1 MENQDQ
7 DSDSFCS
14 QDFAIRNMFQDAGLN
29 DPMPSA
35 SNESGNITLPSLP
48 VPDIGPTD
56 QEDKV
61 KNLLEA
67 TRPLTELNASL
78 NLMAKEINEGTYR
91 PCWITKIKFLP
102 DIYLRGEKDERDRIN
117 REARQLASNAFN
129 KYKAE
134 SLAFL
139 GKEIQA
145 TKRAIDS
152 ALTTARS
159 FNTKERRQ
167 LSRGRQ
173 KQGDTR
179 CGRQPTT
186 ERKLPIPPTPLHT
199 KRRKRKQQKR
209 ERQRLRH
216 SKILITFFQDP
227 SSTAGV
233 TLFPKKGRSLVAKVV
248 T

>member
-1 MENQDQ
+1 
-7 DSDSFCS
+7 
-14 QDFAIRNMFQDAGLN
+14 MFEDASLN
-29 DPMPSA
+29 DPMPSTP
-35 SNESGNITLPSLP
+35 NESGNITLPSLP
-48 VPDIGPTD
+48 VPNTGPTK

-129 KYKAE
+129 KYKVE

-145 TKRAIDS
+145 TKMAMDS

-167 LSRGRQ
+167 LSKGLSAAIAA
-173 KQGDTR
+173 KAAKNK
-179 CGRQPTT
+179 
-186 ERKLPIPPTPLHT
+186 E
-199 KRRKRKQQKR
+199 
-209 ERQRLRH
+209 
-216 SKILITFFQDP
+216 ILN
-227 SSTAGV
+227 A
-233 TLFPKKGRSLVAKVV
+233 
-248 T
+248 

>member
-1 MENQDQ
+1 MERQTGMRPHSKPELPSISQKYPPKIIHTTENRDQ
-7 DSDSFCS
+7 ESHSFCS
-14 QDFAIRNMFQDAGLN
+14 QDFAIRNTFENASLN

-35 SNESGNITLPSLP
+35 PNESGNITLPSLP
-48 VPDIGPTD
+48 VPDIGPID

-91 PCWITKIKFLP
+91 PRWITKIKFLP

-117 REARQLASNAFN
+117 REARQLASYAFN

-145 TKRAIDS
+145 TKRAMDS

-159 FNTKERRQ
+159 FNTKERQQ
-167 LSRGRQ
+167 LSKGLSAAIAAEATQ
-173 KQGDTR
+173 NKEILDA
-179 CGRQPTT
+179 
-186 ERKLPIPPTPLHT
+186 EDNPP
-199 KRRKRKQQKR
+199 QR
-209 ERQRLRH
+209 ESYQYRPH
-216 SKILITFFQDP
+216 PYT
-227 SSTAGV
+227 
-233 TLFPKKGRSLVAKVV
+233 
-248 T
+248 

>member
-1 MENQDQ
+1 MR
-7 DSDSFCS
+7 F
-14 QDFAIRNMFQDAGLN
+14 G
-29 DPMPSA
+29 PMPSTP
-35 SNESGNITLPSLP
+35 NESGNITLPSLP
-48 VPDIGPTD
+48 VPDIGPTE

-91 PCWITKIKFLP
+91 PCWVTKIKFLP

-145 TKRAIDS
+145 TKMAMDS

-167 LSRGRQ
+167 LSKGLSAAIAAEAAKNKEILDAEDNPPQREA
-173 KQGDTR
+173 TNTAHT
-179 CGRQPTT
+179 PTHEAAEEEAAEEGEAEAT
-186 ERKLPIPPTPLHT
+186 TLKDIDGTPT
-199 KRRKRKQQKR
+199 KK
-209 ERQRLRH
+209 
-216 SKILITFFQDP
+216 ITFFKTPLNGGGHTFSQE
-227 SSTAGV
+227 G
-233 TLFPKKGRSLVAKVV
+233 
-248 T
+248 

>member
-1 MENQDQ
+1 
-7 DSDSFCS
+7 
-14 QDFAIRNMFQDAGLN
+14 
-29 DPMPSA
+29 
-35 SNESGNITLPSLP
+35 
-48 VPDIGPTD
+48 
-56 QEDKV
+56 
-61 KNLLEA
+61 
-67 TRPLTELNASL
+67 
-78 NLMAKEINEGTYR
+78 MAKEINEGTYR

-145 TKRAIDS
+145 TKRAMDS

-159 FNTKERRQ
+159 FKG
-167 LSRGRQ
+167 LSAAIAAEAA
-173 KQGDTR
+173 KNKDTR
-179 CGRQPTT
+179 GGGQPTQ

-216 SKILITFFQDP
+216 SKISKNIKRRKPHL
-227 SSTAGV
+227 
-233 TLFPKKGRSLVAKVV
+233 
-248 T
+248 

>member
-14 QDFAIRNMFQDAGLN
+14 QDFAIRNMFQDASLN

-35 SNESGNITLPSLP
+35 PNESGNITLPSLP

-78 NLMAKEINEGTYR
+78 NLMAKEINEGRYR

-117 REARQLASNAFN
+117 REARQLASNAFK

-145 TKRAIDS
+145 TKRAMDT

-167 LSRGRQ
+167 LSKGLSAAIAAEAAKNKEILDAEDNPPQRESYQYRPHPYTRSGGRGNNRRGR
-173 KQGDTR
+173 GRGYDT
-179 CGRQPTT
+179 
-186 ERKLPIPPTPLHT
+186 
-199 KRRKRKQQKR
+199 
-209 ERQRLRH
+209 QRY
-216 SKILITFFQDP
+216 
-227 SSTAGV
+227 
-233 TLFPKKGRSLVAKVV
+233 
-248 T
+248 